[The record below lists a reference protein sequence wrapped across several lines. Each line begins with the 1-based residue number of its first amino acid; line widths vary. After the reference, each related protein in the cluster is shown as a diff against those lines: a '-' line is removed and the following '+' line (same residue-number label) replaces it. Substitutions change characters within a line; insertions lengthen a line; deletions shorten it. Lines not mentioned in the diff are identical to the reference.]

1 MKILVCISKTPDT
14 TSKISF
20 INDGKNFNEEGIN
33 YIMNPYDEWYALVR
47 AIELK
52 EQHGGTVSLIHVG
65 EASSDIVIRKG
76 LALGADDAYR
86 INANPDSAYFTAS
99 QIANHAKDNGYD
111 MVFVGK
117 ETIDYNGSEVGG
129 MIAEFLDLPFASFVT
144 NLESDGTSH
153 TITREIEGGEEI
165 SKVEGPMVISA
176 AKGLAE
182 QRIANMMGIMQSKR
196 KPLNVVD
203 PIEVEET
210 ITLVEHTLPQ
220 EKGGVQ
226 YIDPDNM
233 DELVKKLHEEAKVI

>member
-1 MKILVCISKTPDT
+1 MKILVCVSKTPDT

-20 INDGKNFNEEGIN
+20 TNDGKDFNEDGIN
-33 YIMNPYDEWYALVR
+33 FIMNPYDEWYALVR

-52 EQHGGTVSLIHVG
+52 EQHGGTVSLVHVG
-65 EASSDIVIRKG
+65 DAASDIIIRKG

-86 INANPDSAYFTAS
+86 INTNPTSAYVTAA
-99 QIANHAKDNGYD
+99 QISNHAKEQGYD
-111 MVFVGK
+111 LIFLGK

-129 MIAEFLDLPFASFVT
+129 MLAEFLDIPYASFVT
-144 NLESDGTSH
+144 NLESDGSIH
-153 TITREIEGGEEI
+153 TITREIEGGVEI

-196 KPLNVVD
+196 KPLNLIE
-203 PIEVEET
+203 PIDVEDT
-210 ITLVEHTLPQ
+210 ISLIKHTLP
-220 EKGGVQ
+220 EAKSGVQ

-233 DELVKKLHEEAKVI
+233 EELVRRLHEEAKVI